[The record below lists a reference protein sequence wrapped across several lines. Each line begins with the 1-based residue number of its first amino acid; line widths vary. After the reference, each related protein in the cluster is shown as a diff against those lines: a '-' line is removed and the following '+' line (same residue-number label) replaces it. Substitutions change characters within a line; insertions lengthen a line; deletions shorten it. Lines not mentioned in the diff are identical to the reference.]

1 MLAIKG
7 NREVS
12 IIEREKDDF
21 VARGYNIYD
30 ENLKLI
36 ASAKEDTIEMSK
48 YKKIKDE
55 LEKVKETN
63 KDKESQLH
71 PSILERASLSDDW
84 VGTESGLSELEDK
97 ISKKANNDNDN
108 GKKNV
113 N

>member
-7 NREVS
+7 NKEVS
-12 IIEREKDDF
+12 IIEREKDDY

-48 YKKIKDE
+48 YKKIKAE
-55 LEKVKETN
+55 LEKAKETN
-63 KDKESQLH
+63 KDLESQLN
-71 PSILERASLSDDW
+71 SKIQDIATLSDELE
-84 VGTESGLSELEDK
+84 TAKNRLAELEDE